1 MGSDGKP
8 PDADGDPPKKKGLNL
23 SLFLGPTTDVQTSKG
38 QIYLYRPRVSDYT
51 SFEKLSASEPT
62 GRFREF
68 LPHVASLSARS
79 KLEKEREPLAQEL
92 VAQLSNEEVEALAE
106 AYASSTALQTARV
119 GSKEKSGLPREEGES
134 ATSYV
139 DRLLKKQLADHVED
153 MRRMREQMF
162 ASTSSIFDQVRKSS
176 SALGSTLSEFDRLTR
191 DKVSFTLPEQRMD
204 HFNAINEHHARL
216 ARERAEELEMV
227 RLTGKMTAESAQTL
241 KDLAEAATVLLERL
255 DERDQKAD
263 QSTRKQIKIA
273 VWSVGISAVIAV
285 LALVV
290 AGFAYF
296 QDLNNGRSGDKFQ
309 AELLAAVKE
318 GNRQQSALQQ
328 ENQRLRMQV
337 EVLEA
342 KIARVAEAQ
351 SAKPPS
357 NNVASAARRATSPGS
372 TVPPP

>member
-1 MGSDGKP
+1 
-8 PDADGDPPKKKGLNL
+8 
-23 SLFLGPTTDVQTSKG
+23 
-38 QIYLYRPRVSDYT
+38 
-51 SFEKLSASEPT
+51 
-62 GRFREF
+62 
-68 LPHVASLSARS
+68 
-79 KLEKEREPLAQEL
+79 
-92 VAQLSNEEVEALAE
+92 
-106 AYASSTALQTARV
+106 
-119 GSKEKSGLPREEGES
+119 
-134 ATSYV
+134 
-139 DRLLKKQLADHVED
+139 
-153 MRRMREQMF
+153 MREQMF

>member
-8 PDADGDPPKKKGLNL
+8 PDADGDPPNKKGLNL
-23 SLFLGPTTDVQTSKG
+23 SLFLGPTTDIQTSKG
-38 QIYLYRPRVSDYT
+38 KIYLYRPRVSDYT

-62 GRFREF
+62 RRFREF
-68 LPHVASLSARS
+68 LPHVASLSATS

-106 AYASSTALQTARV
+106 AYAYSTALQTARV
-119 GSKEKSGLPREEGES
+119 GSKEKSGLPRDEGES

-191 DKVSFTLPEQRMD
+191 DKVSFTLPEPSMD

-255 DERDQKAD
+255 DERDQKTD

-285 LALVV
+285 LALIVS
-290 AGFAYF
+290 GFAYF
-296 QDLNNGRSGDKFQ
+296 QDMNNGKSGDKFQ
-309 AELLAAVKE
+309 AELLAAVKD
-318 GNRQQSALQQ
+318 GNRQQFDLQQ
-328 ENQRLRMQV
+328 QNQHLRMQV

-351 SAKPPS
+351 PAKPSS
-357 NNVASAARRATSPGS
+357 NNVASAARRATGPGS